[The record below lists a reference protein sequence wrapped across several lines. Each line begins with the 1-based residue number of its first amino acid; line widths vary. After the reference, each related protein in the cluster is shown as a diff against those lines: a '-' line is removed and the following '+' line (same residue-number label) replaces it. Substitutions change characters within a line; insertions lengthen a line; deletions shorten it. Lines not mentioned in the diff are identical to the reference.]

1 MFCDECKKRP
11 AAVHITKIINSDK
24 SEVNLCEECAK
35 KYQQELGFSLDSNF
49 SIHKFLSGLLE
60 IDGIDNSIG
69 KELQEYVRCEKCGA
83 DYRQFQQS
91 GRFGCA
97 KCYDSFGNK
106 LNVLLKRVH
115 GSNIHAGKFP
125 KRSGSDLRI
134 KQEIKSLRSKLQN
147 LVSEE
152 EFEEAVVVRDR
163 IRDLEKSIEPKGEI

>member
-24 SEVNLCEECAK
+24 SEVTLCQECAK
-35 KYQQELGFSLDSNF
+35 KYQQELGFSFDSNF
-49 SIHKFLSGLLE
+49 SIHKFLTGLLE
-60 IDGIDNSIG
+60 IEGFDNSIE
-69 KELQEYVRCEKCGA
+69 KELHESYRCEKCGA

-106 LNVLLKRVH
+106 LNTLLKRVH

-125 KRSGSDLRI
+125 KRTGSDLRI
-134 KQEIKSLRSKLQN
+134 KQEIKSLRNKLQS

-152 EFEEAVVVRDR
+152 EFEKAAEVRDE
-163 IRDLEKSIEPKGEI
+163 IRNLEKSIEPKGEI

>member
-11 AAVHITKIINSDK
+11 AAVHITKIINSAK

-35 KYQQELGFSLDSNF
+35 KYQQELGFSFADNF
-49 SIHKFLSGLLE
+49 SIHKFLTGLLE
-60 IDGIDNSIG
+60 AGGNDASMGE
-69 KELQEYVRCEKCGA
+69 ELQETVKCEKCGA

-106 LNVLLKRVH
+106 INVLLKRVH

-125 KRSGSDLRI
+125 KRTGSDLRI
-134 KQEIKSLRSKLQN
+134 KQEIKSLRNKLQS
-147 LVSEE
+147 LVLEE
-152 EFEEAVVVRDR
+152 EFEKAVEVRDK